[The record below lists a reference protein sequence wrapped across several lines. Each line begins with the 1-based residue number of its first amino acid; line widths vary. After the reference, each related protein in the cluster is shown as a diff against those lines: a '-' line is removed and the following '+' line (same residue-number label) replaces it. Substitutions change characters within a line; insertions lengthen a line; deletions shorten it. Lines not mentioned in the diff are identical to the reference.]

1 MARPQAP
8 LPEAITKAEAILAKF
23 KASGL
28 TRREYGEREGISLS
42 MLDYYQRRIRELQ
55 QRQGREKPE
64 APAAEPKTQKLLR
77 VRVGKSDPDPR
88 RNINRPATP
97 ERCGFTL
104 ILSKGRKIESGWDYR
119 EQDLARLIR
128 IVEAA

>member
-8 LPEAITKAEAILAKF
+8 LAEAITKAEGILVKF

-55 QRQGREKPE
+55 QRQAREKPE
-64 APAAEPKTQKLLR
+64 APTAEPKTQKLLR
-77 VRVGKSDPDPR
+77 VQVCKSDPEPH
-88 RNINRPATP
+88 RNINIPATP

-104 ILSKGRKIESGWDYR
+104 TLSKGRGIESGWDYR